1 MFVAR
6 PDHVYFRHPSV
17 EYRPTLSVDTRPISW
32 PMIDRHLRRHSGE
45 ISTDTWSN
53 VGRHV
58 LHLVD
63 RRSPGYRSIP
73 VGHYRSIPIGRH
85 LSVDTY
91 RSTPIGR
98 HLSVDTY
105 RSTPIGRISTHT
117 IGRHSADISADTRST
132 YRPILD
138 RHIDWY
144 FVERRSTCSSR

>member
-98 HLSVDTY
+98 
-105 RSTPIGRISTHT
+105 ISTHT

-138 RHIDWY
+138 RHID
-144 FVERRSTCSSR
+144 